1 MVRPVR
7 WICLGLFFV
16 GWYGLLGCSEED
28 AAVPSP
34 MPVLETTITAQP
46 PQPTLQ
52 TQATPTPI
60 VPTATQPV
68 LGIGNDHREAV
79 SPTPET
85 PTTLSPT
92 ALLAT
97 QEARFPAH
105 YTAVAVQGDRAY
117 VSYGKRLVVLHNVF
131 EPNRMYSGRTHSFLN
146 QINDVQIIG
155 DYIYAALGT
164 PGNMLHTGPTI
175 SEKLDT
181 GLQIINVA
189 AFSDLLPSTEFA
201 TSGFYNTHFNVFNLT
216 VIDNVAYLVSNFTW
230 EIVDV
235 SDVANP
241 TQIPLDLQHVHEVF
255 HYGRFAVVDE
265 YRYWFDHACYRTAC
279 YGTFSIYD
287 TGNPLEFLELGRY
300 ESSEEYLDFAVRDDY
315 AYLVSPRSL
324 QILDISDRSQ
334 PVALS
339 TTQSLG
345 GRQLALIGHF
355 AYIISNGLQIVDI
368 ADPVN
373 PQLVLSLFPD
383 THLTDIAV
391 ENGHMFIVDWDT
403 GLYIF
408 DVTDPANPVEV
419 NHFHRQGGW

>member
-1 MVRPVR
+1 MVRLVR

-16 GWYGLLGCSEED
+16 GLCGLLGCSKED
-28 AAVPSP
+28 TAVPSP
-34 MPVLETTITAQP
+34 IPLLETIITAQP

-52 TQATPTPI
+52 TQAASTPI
-60 VPTATQPV
+60 MPTATQPV
-68 LGIGNDHREAV
+68 PGIGNDHREAV

-97 QEARFPAH
+97 QEASFPAH
-105 YTAVAVQGDRAY
+105 YTTVAVQGDRAY
-117 VSYGKRLVVLHNVF
+117 VSYGKRLIVLHNVF
-131 EPNRMYSGRTHSFLN
+131 EPNQMYSGRTHTFLN

-155 DYIYAALGT
+155 DYIYTALGT
-164 PGNMLHTGPTI
+164 PGNTLYTGPTI

-189 AFSDLLPSTEFA
+189 AFSDSLPSTEFA

-216 VIDNVAYLVSNFTW
+216 VLDNVAYLVSNFTW

-235 SDVANP
+235 SDIANP
-241 TQIPLDLQHVHEVF
+241 TQIPLDLQYVHEVF
-255 HYGRFAVVDE
+255 HYGRFEVADG
-265 YRYWFDHACYRTAC
+265 YRYWFDHTCYRAAC
-279 YGTFSIYD
+279 YGTVKIYD
-287 TGNPLEFLELGRY
+287 TSNPLEFSDLGRY
-300 ESSEEYLDFAVRDDY
+300 ESNKEYLDIAVRGDY
-315 AYLVSPRSL
+315 AYLVSRNSL
-324 QILDISDRSQ
+324 QILDISDQSQ
-334 PVALS
+334 PVEVS
-339 TTQSLG
+339 TTISLG
-345 GRQLALIGHF
+345 GQQLALIDHF

-383 THLTDIAV
+383 THLTDIV
-391 ENGHMFIVDWDT
+391 IENEHVFIVDWDT

-408 DVTDPANPVEV
+408 DGSDPANPVEV
-419 NHFHRQGGW
+419 NHFHRRGGW